1 MLTDM
6 EAAMLKARGY
16 EFTGFEPISQTRVVA
31 KARKGEF
38 RAEALGSSRQDATR
52 KLVAMVTRP

>member
-6 EAAMLKARGY
+6 EVAMLKARGFT
-16 EFTGFEPISQTRVVA
+16 FTGFEPIGQRYVA
-31 KARKGEF
+31 KATKGTF
-38 RAEALGSSRQDATR
+38 RAEALGSNRQDAAR